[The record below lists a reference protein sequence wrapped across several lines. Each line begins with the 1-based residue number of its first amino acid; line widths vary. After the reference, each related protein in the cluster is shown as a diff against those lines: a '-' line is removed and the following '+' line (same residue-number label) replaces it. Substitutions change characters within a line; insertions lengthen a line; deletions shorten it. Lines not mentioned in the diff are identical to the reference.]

1 MCAPRDRAEIRL
13 SLDSGLVFVPG
24 RQSIMK
30 RDLDLIRDILL
41 SVESW
46 NGSQPLTLRSLTY
59 EGKTTQE
66 IGYQI
71 ELLNDFGYID
81 VRIIKDHVGIGYL
94 DAFIVRMKMAG
105 HEYLD
110 SVRSPEVW
118 NKTKTTLEKAG
129 GGAALD
135 ASRILPARSWRI

>member
-1 MCAPRDRAEIRL
+1 
-13 SLDSGLVFVPG
+13 
-24 RQSIMK
+24 MK

-41 SVESW
+41 DVESW
-46 NGSQPLTLRSLTY
+46 NDSQPLTLGRLTY
-59 EGKTTQE
+59 DGKTTQE

-71 ELLNDFGYID
+71 ELLDDVGYID

-110 SVRSPEVW
+110 SVRNPEVW
-118 NKTKTTLEKAG
+118 NKTKTTLEKVG

-135 ASRILPARSWRI
+135 VVKDIASKFLAELVKTYTGL

>member
-1 MCAPRDRAEIRL
+1 
-13 SLDSGLVFVPG
+13 
-24 RQSIMK
+24 MK

-41 SVESW
+41 DVENW
-46 NGSQPLTLRSLTY
+46 NIPQPLTLGSLEY
-59 EGKTTQE
+59 EGKTKQE
-66 IGYQI
+66 IGYQL
-71 ELLNDFGYID
+71 ELLEDAGYID

-110 SVRSPEVW
+110 SVRNPEVW
-118 NKTKTTLEKAG
+118 NKTKTTLEKVG

-135 ASRILPARSWRI
+135 VVKDIASKFLAELVKKYTGL

>member
-1 MCAPRDRAEIRL
+1 
-13 SLDSGLVFVPG
+13 
-24 RQSIMK
+24 MK

-41 SVESW
+41 AVENW
-46 NGSQPLTLRSLTY
+46 NNAQPLTLRSLTH
-59 EGKTTQE
+59 EGKTRQE

-71 ELLNDFGYID
+71 ELLNDEGYID
-81 VRIIKDHVGIGYL
+81 VRIIKGHDGITYD

-118 NKTKTTLEKAG
+118 KKTKTALEKVG
-129 GGAALD
+129 GGAALEVVKD
-135 ASRILPARSWRI
+135 VASKILAELLKGP

>member
-1 MCAPRDRAEIRL
+1 MSSNSD
-13 SLDSGLVFVPG
+13 LVFVPD

-30 RDLDLIRDILL
+30 RDLDLIREILL

-46 NGSQPLTLRSLTY
+46 NDSQPLTLGSLTY
-59 EGKTTQE
+59 EGKTKQE
-66 IGYQI
+66 IGYQL
-71 ELLNDFGYID
+71 ELLEDVGYID
-81 VRIIKDHVGIGYL
+81 VRIIKDHGGTGYL

-105 HEYLD
+105 HEYLA

-118 NKTKTTLEKAG
+118 NKTKTTLEKVG

-135 ASRILPARSWRI
+135 VVKDIASKIMADLIKTYTGL